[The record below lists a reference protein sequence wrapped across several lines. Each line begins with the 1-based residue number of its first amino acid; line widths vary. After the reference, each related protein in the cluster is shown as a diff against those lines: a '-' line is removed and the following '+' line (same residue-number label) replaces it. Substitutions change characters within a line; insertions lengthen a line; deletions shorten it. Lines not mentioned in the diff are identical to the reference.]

1 MCIAITDEG
10 RGIAEHELKEIWK
23 PFYQV
28 NRDIFEDQGAGAG
41 LSIARGLIEM
51 HHGRIEVTTEPN
63 KGSTF
68 SVFLP
73 IYQR

>member
-1 MCIAITDEG
+1 M
-10 RGIAEHELKEIWK
+10 
-23 PFYQV
+23 
-28 NRDIFEDQGAGAG
+28 FEDQGAGAG
-41 LSIARGLIEM
+41 LPIARGLIEM
-51 HHGRIEVTTEPN
+51 HHGRIEVATEPN